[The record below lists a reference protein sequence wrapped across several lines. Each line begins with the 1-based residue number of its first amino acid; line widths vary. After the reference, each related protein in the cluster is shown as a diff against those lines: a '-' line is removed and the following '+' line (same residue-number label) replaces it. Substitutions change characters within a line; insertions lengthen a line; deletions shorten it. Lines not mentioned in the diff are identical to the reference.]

1 MSLLVVEDNTI
12 SLRMLE
18 VVLQSNGFA
27 VVTAKN
33 GRQALE
39 KLAEREDIQMI
50 LTDLMM
56 PEMDGMQLL
65 EEVAKNPRWKQ
76 LPVIVLTS
84 LSDADTVRRV
94 VQLGCRNYLVKPLK
108 EELVIPKVRSLLA
121 DAGSGSRE
129 SILKSKFQV
138 LEQAGLDVEQYEK
151 LFDAFHGQ
159 VNEVAAA
166 IAQTAPASVDDALG
180 RAILGLRDGVAMFC
194 EGRLGALLEGFRTRG
209 NCDMDL
215 LRSLLSESSA
225 AMDLVVGKRNRLRE
239 KVGRGE
245 APGE

>member
-27 VVTAKN
+27 VVSAKN

-39 KLAEREDIQMI
+39 KLAEHDDIQMI

-65 EEVAKNPRWKQ
+65 EEVAKHPGWKQ

-108 EELVIPKVRSLLA
+108 EELVIPKVKSLLA
-121 DAGSGSRE
+121 EAGVAPRE
-129 SILKSKFQV
+129 SVLKSKFRV
-138 LEQAGLDVEQYEK
+138 LEQSGLDVEQYEK

-159 VNEVAAA
+159 VKEVAAV
-166 IAQTAPASVDDALG
+166 IADAAPSSADDALG
-180 RAILGLRDGVAMFC
+180 RAILGLRDGVAMFS
-194 EGRLGALLEGFRTRG
+194 EGRLAPLIEGFRGRG

-215 LRSLLSESSA
+215 LRSLLAETSE

-245 APGE
+245 AAGE